1 MGSLADNTVLTHPE
15 TGVPISLLKGQEIPD
30 WAEGLV
36 GDHLIAQD
44 QLATDTQATSPA
56 GDEMPPTSGKGSGAD
71 AWAGYADRKG
81 IAYPEGANRDE
92 IIAAVQAHQA
102 GL

>member
-1 MGSLADNTVLTHPE
+1 MGSLSSNTVLTHPE
-15 TGVPISLLKGQEIPD
+15 TGVPVSLLKGQEIPD

-36 GDHLIAQD
+36 GDHLVD
-44 QLATDTQATSPA
+44 QVQPA
-56 GDEMPPTSGKGSGAD
+56 APAETPAVDEMPPTSGKGSGIE
-71 AWAGYADRKG
+71 AWAGYANAKG

-92 IIAAVQAHQA
+92 IIAAVQAHNA